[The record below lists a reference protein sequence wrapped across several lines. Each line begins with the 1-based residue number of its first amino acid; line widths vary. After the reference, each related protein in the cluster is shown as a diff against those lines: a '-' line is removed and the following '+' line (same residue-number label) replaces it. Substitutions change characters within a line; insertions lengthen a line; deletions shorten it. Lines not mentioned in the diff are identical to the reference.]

1 MAKKKRTK
9 WKTEGEDTRSSSQKR
24 NTVASSLT
32 DPLFRKRVEK
42 PKKGKGSYN
51 RKNSEVDSE

>member
-24 NTVASSLT
+24 STVLSSIH
-32 DPLFRKRVEK
+32 DPLFGKRVEK